1 MVRTSDATPLQRRSP
16 RLLALPGRIS
26 SLDAQ
31 QVALPKE
38 RASSASPRVQRAGFT
53 ERAFTE
59 RAFTEHAS
67 SASPRVHRGS
77 PRTPRAVPP
86 VWRAANR
93 AAASAV
99 LSRASALYRASPGH
113 AAAVAAAAA
122 AMRRR
127 GHGRGETA
135 EAPLERPIF
144 RIAPVAST
152 VSDGRCGPSVAS
164 SVGASVVAWGTMRL
178 PAPTDASTPTAPL
191 SA

>member
-1 MVRTSDATPLQRRSP
+1 
-16 RLLALPGRIS
+16 
-26 SLDAQ
+26 
-31 QVALPKE
+31 
-38 RASSASPRVQRAGFT
+38 
-53 ERAFTE
+53 
-59 RAFTEHAS
+59 
-67 SASPRVHRGS
+67 
-77 PRTPRAVPP
+77 VPP

-164 SVGASVVAWGTMRL
+164 SVGASVRGCMGHHEVARTHRCVD
-178 PAPTDASTPTAPL
+178 PHCTAL
-191 SA
+191 SVG